1 MFFSSENL
9 CVSGS
14 LSIFQSYCVEYR
26 RLYGKNPVSSSTE
39 AYFNHTVITAG
50 RLVREGLKNEPMH
63 GGGERANGYAASHS
77 PPKWERRL
85 AM

>member
-14 LSIFQSYCVEYR
+14 LSIFHSY
-26 RLYGKNPVSSSTE
+26 LYGKNPVSSSTE
-39 AYFNHTVITAG
+39 ACFNHTVITAG
-50 RLVREGLKNEPMH
+50 RLVRVGLKNEPMH